1 MAMIRTLLL
10 VTTAAAALAATPAF
24 AQTRS
29 AGETARGA
37 AADNFADQSDEIV
50 VTAQKR
56 EETLI
61 DVPQSVSVVS
71 GTALERNSAQTFQD
85 FLKLVPG
92 LQASQAN
99 PGEARLV
106 LRGINTGGVASTVAT
121 YIDETPFGSS
131 TSLVNGA
138 ILSGE
143 LDTFDVARVE
153 VLRGPQGT
161 LYGASSLGGVLKY
174 VTALPDT
181 SKVEAR
187 ARGSVEAVD
196 GGDLSYLGSALF
208 NLPLSDKLAV
218 RASGFYRD
226 MGGFIDS
233 IGTNGSDVA
242 KNINGYK
249 SYGGRVSAL
258 FKPSDGFSVRLTAL
272 LQNLDSEA
280 GSIVESNP
288 ITLNTLYGRNTQSQ
302 YVPTF
307 TDIAYRLY
315 TGTLTGDLGFGTVTS
330 TTSYGTLHQTLRDDF
345 TVYYGTLLGLYSDA
359 TGPAADIGLTQRTN
373 TNRFTQEV
381 RLASN
386 DDGPFEWLIGGYY
399 SNEDGKLLQ
408 RLDAF
413 NPGTFALSPDV
424 PQLADIF
431 LNSHYEEIAGF
442 ANATVHMGPRFDLT
456 FGGRY
461 SHNEQNAEQ
470 GGTGLL
476 AVVAPKA
483 KSDENVFT
491 WSVAPKFKITEKA
504 MIYARVAKGF
514 RPGGPNVLPPGA
526 PADTPATFDSDSII
540 SYEIGA
546 KAETEDRR
554 FGIDVA
560 AFHIDWK
567 DIQLLA
573 QVNGFGVNTN
583 GGSATSDG
591 VEFSATLRPTRG
603 LTASV
608 NGAYTVAKL
617 TQDTDPVAVGG
628 ADGDS
633 LPFVPRFSGAV
644 NVDYDWHVGASATAY
659 FGGSVRM
666 VGDQPANYSPGY
678 LATYGRQPR
687 IGGYDVVDLRAGV
700 DFGRFSLEVYA
711 KNLANSDGRIGATIT
726 PAFPVAGEYPFGAIG
741 TSIIRP
747 RTIGVTL
754 GAGF

>member
-1 MAMIRTLLL
+1 MTNIWLLM
-10 VTTAAAALAATPAF
+10 TTAAAALAATPTL
-24 AQTRS
+24 AQSTNTP
-29 AGETARGA
+29 ETPTAA
-37 AADNFADQSDEIV
+37 AADGFADQRDDII

-56 EETLI
+56 EQTLI

-71 GTALERNSAQTFQD
+71 GVALERNSAQTFQD

-92 LQASQAN
+92 LQASQSN

-106 LRGINTGGVASTVAT
+106 LRGINTGGVAATVAT

-181 SKVEAR
+181 TKTEAR
-187 ARGSVEAVD
+187 ARGGVEAIE
-196 GGDLSYLGSALF
+196 GGDLSYLGSAMI
-208 NLPLSDKLAV
+208 NLPLGNKLAV

-226 MGGFIDS
+226 MAGFIDS

-242 KNINGYK
+242 KDINGYK

-258 FKPSDGFSVRLTAL
+258 FKPSDRFSLRLTAL
-272 LQNLDSEA
+272 LQNLDSQA
-280 GSIVESNP
+280 GSIVESDPVNF
-288 ITLNTLYGRNTQSQ
+288 NTLYGRNTQSQ

-315 TGTLTGDLGFGTVTS
+315 TGTLTGDIGFGTVTS
-330 TTSYGTLHQTLRDDF
+330 TTSFGTLHETLRDDF

-359 TGPAADIGLTQRTN
+359 TGPAADVGLAQRTN
-373 TNRFTQEV
+373 TDRFTQEV

-386 DDGPFEWLIGGYY
+386 GNGAIEWLVGGYY

-413 NPGTFALSPDV
+413 DPGTFNLFAGL

-442 ANATVHMGPRFDLT
+442 ANATVHAGPRFDLT

-461 SHNEQNAEQ
+461 SHNKQSAEQ

-476 AVVAPKA
+476 AVAAPRVS
-483 KSDENVFT
+483 SDENVFT
-491 WSVAPKFKITEKA
+491 WSVAPKFRITDRA

-526 PADTPATFDSDSII
+526 PAGTPSTFDSDSII

-546 KAETEDRR
+546 KAETEDRT
-554 FGIDVA
+554 FGIDVS

-573 QVNGFGVNTN
+573 QVNGYGVNTN

-591 VEFSATLRPTRG
+591 VEFVATLRPIQG
-603 LTASV
+603 LTASI

-617 TQDTDPVAVGG
+617 TDDTDPVAVGG
-628 ADGDS
+628 VDGDR
-633 LPFVPRFSGAV
+633 LPFVPNFSGAV
-644 NVDYDWHVGASATAY
+644 NVDYDWRLGATATAY
-659 FGGSVRM
+659 VGGSVRL
-666 VGDQPANYSPGY
+666 VGDQPSNYSPGY

-687 IGGYDVVDLRAGV
+687 IGGYDVVDLRTGI
-700 DFGRFSLEVYA
+700 DFGRFSVEVYA
-711 KNLANSDGRIGATIT
+711 KNLANAGGRIGATVT
-726 PAFPVAGEYPFGAIG
+726 PAFPAAGEYPFGAIG

-747 RTIGVTL
+747 RTIGLTL

>member
-1 MAMIRTLLL
+1 MTRILLL
-10 VTTAAAALAATPAF
+10 MTTAAAALVAAPAV
-24 AQTRS
+24 AQTNS
-29 AGETARGA
+29 TKAPAAA
-37 AADNFADQSDEIV
+37 AADNFADQSDDII

-56 EETLI
+56 EQTLI

-71 GTALERNSAQTFQD
+71 GAALERNSAQTFQD
-85 FLKLVPG
+85 YLKLVPG
-92 LQASQAN
+92 LQASQSN

-106 LRGINTGGVASTVAT
+106 LRGINTGGTAATVAT

-181 SKVEAR
+181 TKAEAR
-187 ARGSVEAVD
+187 ARGGIEAVD
-196 GGDLSYLGSALF
+196 GGDLSYMGSAMV
-208 NLPLSDKLAV
+208 NLPVSDTLAV

-242 KNINGYK
+242 KDINGYK

-258 FKPSDGFSVRLTAL
+258 FKPSDRFSVRLTAL
-272 LQNLDSEA
+272 LQNLDSQA
-280 GSIVESNP
+280 GSIVEVDPVNF
-288 ITLNTLYGRNTQSQ
+288 NTLYGRNTQSQ

-315 TGTLTGDLGFGTVTS
+315 TGTVTGDLGFGTITS

-359 TGPAADIGLTQRTN
+359 SGPAVDIGLAQRTN

-381 RLASN
+381 RLAS
-386 DDGPFEWLIGGYY
+386 DGTGAIEWLIGGYY

-413 NPGTFALSPDV
+413 NPGTFNISADV

-442 ANATVHMGPRFDLT
+442 ANATVHAGPRFDLT

-461 SHNEQNAEQ
+461 SHNKQSAEQ

-476 AVVAPKA
+476 AVAAPRA
-483 KSDENVFT
+483 TSSENVFT

-504 MIYARVAKGF
+504 MIYVRVAKGF

-526 PADTPATFDSDSII
+526 PADTPSTFDSDSII
-540 SYEIGA
+540 SYEVGA
-546 KAETEDRR
+546 KAETEDRT
-554 FGIDVA
+554 FGIDVS

-567 DIQLLA
+567 NIQLLA
-573 QVNGFGVNTN
+573 QVNGYGINTN
-583 GGSATSDG
+583 GGGATSEG
-591 VEFSATLRPTRG
+591 VEFTATLRPVPG
-603 LTASV
+603 FTASV
-608 NGAYTVAKL
+608 NGAYTIAKL
-617 TQDTDPVAVGG
+617 TEDTDPVAVGG
-628 ADGDS
+628 KDGDA
-633 LPFVPRFSGAV
+633 LPFVPRFSGAM
-644 NVDYDWHVGASATAY
+644 NVDYDWSVGTNADAY
-659 FGGSVRM
+659 VGGSVRI
-666 VGDQPANYSPGY
+666 VGDQPSNYSPGY
-678 LATYGRQPR
+678 LATYGRQAR
-687 IGGYDVVDLRAGV
+687 IGAYDVIDLRAGV
-700 DFGRFSLEVYA
+700 DFGRFSIEVYA
-711 KNLANSDGRIGATIT
+711 KNLANSAGRVNATIT
-726 PAFPVAGEYPFGAIG
+726 PAFPAAGEYPFGAIG
-741 TSIIRP
+741 AAIIRP
-747 RTIGVTL
+747 RTIGLTL
-754 GAGF
+754 SAGF

>member
-1 MAMIRTLLL
+1 MTRNLLL
-10 VTTAAAALAATPAF
+10 ITTAAVALAAAPAF
-24 AQTRS
+24 AQSTTNPP
-29 AGETARGA
+29 ETPTGA
-37 AADNFADQSDEIV
+37 AADSFADQRDDII

-56 EETLI
+56 EQTLI

-85 FLKLVPG
+85 YLKLVPG

-106 LRGINTGGVASTVAT
+106 LRGINTGGVAATVAT

-181 SKVEAR
+181 TKVEAR
-187 ARGSVEAVD
+187 ARGGIETVD
-196 GGDLSYLGSALF
+196 GGDLSYLGSAMV
-208 NLPLSDKLAV
+208 NLPLGDKLAV
-218 RASGFYRD
+218 RATGFYRD

-242 KNINGYK
+242 KNINSYK

-258 FKPSDGFSVRLTAL
+258 FKPSDRFSVRLTAL
-272 LQNLDSEA
+272 LQNLDSQA
-280 GSIVESNP
+280 GSIVESDPVNF
-288 ITLNTLYGRNTQSQ
+288 NTLYGRNTQSQ

-307 TDIAYRLY
+307 TDVAYRLY

-330 TTSYGTLHQTLRDDF
+330 TTSYGTLHETLRDDF

-359 TGPAADIGLTQRTN
+359 TGPAADLGLAQRTN
-373 TNRFTQEV
+373 TDRFTQEV

-386 DDGPFEWLIGGYY
+386 GDGAIEWLVGGYY

-413 NPGTFALSPDV
+413 DRGTFNVFAGL

-431 LNSHYEEIAGF
+431 LTSHYEEIAGF
-442 ANATVHMGPRFDLT
+442 ANATVHVGSRFDLT

-461 SHNEQNAEQ
+461 SHNSQYAEQ

-476 AVVAPKA
+476 AVQGPKVSS
-483 KSDENVFT
+483 KENVFT
-491 WSVAPKFKITEKA
+491 WSVAPKFKISDKA

-526 PADTPATFDSDSII
+526 PAGTPSTFNSDSII
-540 SYEIGA
+540 SYEIGT
-546 KAETEDRR
+546 KAETEDRA

-560 AFHIDWK
+560 AFHIDWN

-591 VEFSATLRPTRG
+591 VEFTATLRPVQG
-603 LTASV
+603 FTASL

-617 TQDTDPVAVGG
+617 TEDTDPVAVGG
-628 ADGDS
+628 RNGDK
-633 LPFVPRFSGAV
+633 LPFVPRFSGAM
-644 NVDYDWHVGASATAY
+644 NLDYDWKVGTDATAY
-659 FGGSVRM
+659 VGGSVRL
-666 VGDQPANYSPGY
+666 VGGQPANYSPGY
-678 LATYGRQPR
+678 FTTYGRQPQ
-687 IGGYDVVDLRAGV
+687 IGSYDVVDLRTGV
-700 DFGRFSLEVYA
+700 DFGRFSIEVYA
-711 KNLANSDGRIGATIT
+711 KNLANSGGRVGATVT
-726 PAFPVAGEYPFGAIG
+726 PAFPAAGEYPFGAIG

-747 RTIGVTL
+747 RTIGLTL